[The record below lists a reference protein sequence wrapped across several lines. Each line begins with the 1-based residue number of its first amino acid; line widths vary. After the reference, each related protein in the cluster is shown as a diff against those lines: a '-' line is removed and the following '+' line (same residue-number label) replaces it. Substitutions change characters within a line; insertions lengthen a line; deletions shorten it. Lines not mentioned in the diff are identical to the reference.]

1 MHPDEVS
8 VLDMKRALEDPK
20 SGIKVIDVREP
31 DEYQI
36 AHVTGVPLIPLGT
49 LPQRFTELDPN
60 QTLYVHCKSGLRSL
74 KAVQFLKEQGFK
86 YAKSVKGGILAWADE
101 VDHSVPKY

>member
-1 MHPDEVS
+1 
-8 VLDMKRALEDPK
+8 MKRALDDK
-20 SGIKVIDVREP
+20 NRHIRVIDVREP

-36 AHVTGVPLIPLGT
+36 AHVTGVQLLPLGS

-60 QTLYVHCKSGLRSL
+60 QETYVHCKSGIRSM

-86 YAKSVKGGILAWADE
+86 YAKSVRGGILAWAEEIDPT
-101 VDHSVPKY
+101 VPKY

>member
-1 MHPDEVS
+1 
-8 VLDMKRALEDPK
+8 MKRALDDPK
-20 SGIKVIDVREP
+20 LGIRVIDVREP

-36 AHVTGVPLIPLGT
+36 AHVGGVPLLPLGS

-60 QTLYVHCKSGLRSL
+60 QALYVHCKSGIRSL

-86 YAKSVKGGILAWADE
+86 YAKSVKGGISAWSDE
-101 VDHSVPKY
+101 VDHNVPKY